1 MTGKIKSQTL
11 PTLIRPDGQ
20 TTTDDYDNANLL
32 NDHFA
37 NQSRLDV
44 GDRDIPEILTPNPPI
59 PTLDKINITET
70 EVLKLLNSLSVNK
83 SCGLDNLPPKILKL
97 TAILIVSSL
106 TKLFNKS
113 LSQGI
118 FPSKWKEAKIHPIFK
133 KKGSA
138 SDPSNYRPISPLP
151 SI

>member
-1 MTGKIKSQTL
+1 MGTHGL
-11 PTLIRPDGQ
+11 PGSFFIVMMIVFDCDECDVILIV
-20 TTTDDYDNANLL
+20 TMIV
-32 NDHFA
+32 FFF
-37 NQSRLDV
+37 RLFQNV
-44 GDRDIPEILTPNPPI
+44 LKKPPI

-83 SCGLDNLPPKILKL
+83 SCALDNLPPKILKL

-118 FPSKWKEAKIHPIFK
+118 FPSKMERGK
-133 KKGSA
+133 
-138 SDPSNYRPISPLP
+138 NSPYF
-151 SI
+151 